1 MNKKERKVREKR
13 NVSEGKERRS
23 RNGKNE
29 RMCRGCEEAGDGR
42 MIARRIQKKMKN
54 KAEWTP
60 SEHTSGGNYEV
71 EEDDDL
77 EAEEYQEKR
86 NRKMSEKEA
95 RMSTKA
101 ER

>member
-1 MNKKERKVREKR
+1 
-13 NVSEGKERRS
+13 
-23 RNGKNE
+23 
-29 RMCRGCEEAGDGR
+29 
-42 MIARRIQKKMKN
+42 MKN

-95 RMSTKA
+95 RMSTKT